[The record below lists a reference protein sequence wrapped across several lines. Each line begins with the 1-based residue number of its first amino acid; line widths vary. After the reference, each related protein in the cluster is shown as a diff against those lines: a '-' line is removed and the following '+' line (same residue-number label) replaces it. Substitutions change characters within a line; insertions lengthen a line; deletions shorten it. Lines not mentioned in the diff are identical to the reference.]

1 MYCHQEVGG
10 REGGRGGRKKKKNQ
24 TEKSSP
30 PSPTVK
36 EVYSVTAQYNSSY
49 SSPEIAGASRFEGV
63 LVITIVKSNALTA
76 GFNPTLMKPILNQL
90 MI

>member
-1 MYCHQEVGG
+1 MYCHQEMGG
-10 REGGRGGRKKKKNQ
+10 PGEEEKTNK

-30 PSPTVK
+30 PSPAVR
-36 EVYSVTAQYNSSY
+36 EVYSVTAQYNSSH
-49 SSPEIAGASRFEGV
+49 SSPEIAGTSRFEGA
-63 LVITIVKSNALTA
+63 LVITTVKSNALTA